1 MNNIHNFKKKNFII
15 YGLGKTGKSTL
26 EFLKRKKIKKVITW
40 DDSSKIKNNIN
51 KKRFL
56 IELNKAHFI
65 IISPGINIKKTPF
78 KKQLLKNKYKIIT
91 DIDLFY
97 LSNNPEK
104 TIMVTGTNGKS
115 TTCSI
120 IEHIFKKKGFKT
132 ELCGNIGRPILKQK
146 FDDKK
151 IYIIESSSYQ
161 LEYSKF
167 IKPTFALFLN
177 ISKDHINWHG
187 SMKNY
192 INSKLKIFKNQ
203 TSDDYSFIKDKNLI
217 LLYKK
222 NKYRGKLIVVKKNYI
237 NQELIKYPLKFQTE
251 FENIEF
257 ALDIANKFNIKRNFF
272 FKSLKSFKGLKHRH
286 EIFLKTRKYIF
297 INDSKAT
304 SFEASKKAILKNND
318 IVWILGGLP
327 KIGDKINIRLI
338 KNRVLHAFIFGNNT
352 KFFSNILQGK
362 INFTIRKNLE
372 DIVALIS
379 KKILYKKKITI
390 LFSPA
395 SASFDQFRDFEERG
409 DAFKRYVKNY
419 AKRFF

>member
-372 DIVALIS
+372 DIVKLIS

>member
-352 KFFSNILQGK
+352 KFFSNILKGK

-372 DIVALIS
+372 DIVKLIS

>member
-203 TSDDYSFIKDKNLI
+203 TSDDYSFIKDKKLI

-222 NKYRGKLIVVKKNYI
+222 NKYRGKLKVVKKKYI
-237 NQELIKYPLKFQTE
+237 NQELIKRPLKFQTE

-257 ALDIANKFNIKRNFF
+257 ALEIAKKFNIKRNFF

-286 EIFLKTRKYIF
+286 EIFFKTRKYIF

-372 DIVALIS
+372 DIVKLIS

>member
-372 DIVALIS
+372 DIVTLIS

-395 SASFDQFRDFEERG
+395 SASFDQYRDFEERG
-409 DAFKRYVKNY
+409 DTFKRYVKNY

>member
-26 EFLKRKKIKKVITW
+26 EFLKRKKIKKIITW

-104 TIMVTGTNGKS
+104 KIMVTGTNGKS

-372 DIVALIS
+372 DIVKLIS

>member
-26 EFLKRKKIKKVITW
+26 EFLKRKKIKKIITW
-40 DDSSKIKNNIN
+40 DDSSKIKNKIN

-97 LSNNPEK
+97 LSNDPEK

-120 IEHIFKKKGFKT
+120 IEHIFKKKGFRT

-192 INSKLKIFKNQ
+192 INYKLNIFKNQ
-203 TSDDYSFIKDKNLI
+203 TPDDYSFIKDKNLI
-217 LLYKK
+217 LLYRK
-222 NKYRGKLIVVKKNYI
+222 NKYRGKLKVVKKNHI
-237 NQELIKYPLKFQTE
+237 NQELLKYPLKFKTE

-257 ALDIANKFNIKRNFF
+257 A
-272 FKSLKSFKGLKHRH
+272 
-286 EIFLKTRKYIF
+286 
-297 INDSKAT
+297 
-304 SFEASKKAILKNND
+304 
-318 IVWILGGLP
+318 
-327 KIGDKINIRLI
+327 
-338 KNRVLHAFIFGNNT
+338 
-352 KFFSNILQGK
+352 
-362 INFTIRKNLE
+362 
-372 DIVALIS
+372 
-379 KKILYKKKITI
+379 
-390 LFSPA
+390 
-395 SASFDQFRDFEERG
+395 
-409 DAFKRYVKNY
+409 
-419 AKRFF
+419 

>member
-26 EFLKRKKIKKVITW
+26 EFLKRKKIKKIITW
-40 DDSSKIKNNIN
+40 DDSSKIKNKIN

-97 LSNNPEK
+97 LSNDPEK

-120 IEHIFKKKGFKT
+120 IDHIFKKKGFRT
-132 ELCGNIGRPILKQK
+132 ELCGNIGKPILKQK

-192 INSKLKIFKNQ
+192 INSKLNIFKNQ
-203 TSDDYSFIKDKNLI
+203 TPDDYSFIKDKNLI
-217 LLYKK
+217 LLYRK
-222 NKYRGKLIVVKKNYI
+222 NKYRGKLKVVKKNHI
-237 NQELIKYPLKFQTE
+237 NQELLKYPLKFKTE

-257 ALDIANKFNIKRNFF
+257 ALEIANKFNIKRNFF

-286 EIFLKTRKYIF
+286 EIFFKTRKYIF

-304 SFEASKKAILKNND
+304 SFEASKKAIFKNNN

-327 KIGDKINIRLI
+327 KIGDKINIQLI

-352 KFFSNILQGK
+352 KFFSNTLKGK

-372 DIVALIS
+372 DIVKLIP

-395 SASFDQFRDFEERG
+395 SASFDQYRDFEERG
-409 DAFKRYVKNY
+409 DTFKRYVKNY

>member
-338 KNRVLHAFIFGNNT
+338 KNRVLHAFIFGNHT

-372 DIVALIS
+372 DIVKLIS

>member
-26 EFLKRKKIKKVITW
+26 EYLKRKKIKKVITW
-40 DDSSKIKNNIN
+40 DDSSKVKNKIN

-177 ISKDHINWHG
+177 ISQDHINWHG

-203 TSDDYSFIKDKNLI
+203 TSDDYSFIKDKKLI

-222 NKYRGKLIVVKKNYI
+222 NKYRGKLKVVKKNHI
-237 NQELIKYPLKFQTE
+237 NQELLKYPLKFKTE

-257 ALDIANKFNIKRNFF
+257 ALEIAKKFNIKRNFF

-286 EIFLKTRKYIF
+286 EIFFKTRKYIF

-352 KFFSNILQGK
+352 KFFSNILKGK

-372 DIVALIS
+372 DIVTLIS

-395 SASFDQFRDFEERG
+395 SASFDQYRDFEERG
-409 DAFKRYVKNY
+409 DVFKRYVKNY

>member
-120 IEHIFKKKGFKT
+120 IDHIFKKKGFRT
-132 ELCGNIGRPILKQK
+132 ELCGNIGKPILKQK
-146 FDDKK
+146 FDDRK

-372 DIVALIS
+372 DIVKLIS

>member
-26 EFLKRKKIKKVITW
+26 EYLKRKKIKKVITW
-40 DDSSKIKNNIN
+40 DDSSKIKNKIN

-120 IEHIFKKKGFKT
+120 IEHILKKKGFRT
-132 ELCGNIGRPILKQK
+132 ELCGNIGKPILKQK

-161 LEYSKF
+161 LEHSKF

-177 ISKDHINWHG
+177 ISQDHINWHG

-203 TSDDYSFIKDKNLI
+203 TSDDYSFIKDKKLI

-222 NKYRGKLIVVKKNYI
+222 NKYRGKLKVVKKKYI
-237 NQELIKYPLKFQTE
+237 NQELIKRPLKFQTE

-257 ALDIANKFNIKRNFF
+257 ALEIAKKFNIKRNFF

-286 EIFLKTRKYIF
+286 EIFFKTRKYIF

-352 KFFSNILQGK
+352 KFFSNILKGK

-372 DIVALIS
+372 DIVTLIS

-395 SASFDQFRDFEERG
+395 SASFDQYRDFEERG
-409 DAFKRYVKNY
+409 DVFKRYVKNY

>member
-78 KKQLLKNKYKIIT
+78 RKQLLKNKYKIIT

-372 DIVALIS
+372 DIVKLIS

>member
-15 YGLGKTGKSTL
+15 YGLGKTGKSNL

-372 DIVALIS
+372 DIVKLIS

>member
-40 DDSSKIKNNIN
+40 DDSSKIKNKIN

-192 INSKLKIFKNQ
+192 INSKLNIFKNQ

-372 DIVALIS
+372 DIVKLIS